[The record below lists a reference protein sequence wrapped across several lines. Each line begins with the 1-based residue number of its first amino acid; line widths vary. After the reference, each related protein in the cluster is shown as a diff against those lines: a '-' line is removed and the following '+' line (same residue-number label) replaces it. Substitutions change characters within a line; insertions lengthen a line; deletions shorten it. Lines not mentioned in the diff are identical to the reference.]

1 MKKKIE
7 QIKLNR
13 KLRRKIRHEFIVN
26 KVVVPEKKLGGYK
39 FGVEHALDMYASS
52 FVHMP
57 AEFIYEKDV
66 QI

>member
-1 MKKKIE
+1 M
-7 QIKLNR
+7 
-13 KLRRKIRHEFIVN
+13 
-26 KVVVPEKKLGGYK
+26 PEKKLGGYK